1 MPDRADF
8 DLSPL
13 TRAVAGDPEALA
25 ELLWSQFDRLA
36 IRIGHKLPVA
46 LQGVIPIEDILQAT
60 FVEVWKNITTFE
72 RDDDEALFGW
82 MTTIANNKLI
92 DRIRSERAVKR
103 GGGRAVAGGVASTE
117 PGRPSPD
124 SLLTPVIYRYNIN

>member
-1 MPDRADF
+1 MCWQPRSRQPDR
-8 DLSPL
+8 
-13 TRAVAGDPEALA
+13 
-25 ELLWSQFDRLA
+25 
-36 IRIGHKLPVA
+36 PVA

-82 MTTIANNKLI
+82 MATIANNKLI